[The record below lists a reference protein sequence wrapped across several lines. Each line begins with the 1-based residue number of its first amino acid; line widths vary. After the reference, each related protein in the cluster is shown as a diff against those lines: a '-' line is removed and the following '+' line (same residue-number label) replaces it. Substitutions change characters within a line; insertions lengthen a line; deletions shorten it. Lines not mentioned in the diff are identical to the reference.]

1 MNRIRIVLLGGLMSY
16 RALFGWTSP
25 WILIPSFMV
34 TPLAQIL
41 LFAYIGRSAGI
52 GDDKFFVIG
61 NALQYSAIPCLF
73 GIGNTVVGERHHRTL
88 GLVLT
93 SPAPRLPLLLG
104 RSLPVVLNGCA
115 VAVFAFVAGSAV
127 LGIPISWE
135 SLPWFVLAVVSTTI
149 ACTGLGLIT
158 AAFGLRFVDM
168 AVLPNL
174 VFGVLL
180 VFSGANIPPALEPHW
195 MLFVGRWLPFTHGIA
210 AARLTTAGAS
220 HSGVGRLVT
229 EELLL
234 GLAYAALGTVL
245 LRALERRSRH
255 AATLEMT

>member
-1 MNRIRIVLLGGLMSY
+1 MSY

-52 GDDKFFVIG
+52 GDDEFFVIG

-73 GIGNTVVGERHHRTL
+73 GIANTVVGERHHRTL

-104 RSLPVVLNGCA
+104 RSLPVTLNGCA

-127 LGIPISWE
+127 LGIPVTWE
-135 SLPWFVLAVVSTTI
+135 ALPWFVLAVASTTT
-149 ACTGLGLIT
+149 ACTGLGLII
-158 AAFGLRFVDM
+158 AAVGLRFQDT

-180 VFSGANIPPALEPHW
+180 VFSGANIPPALLPHW
-195 MLFVGRWLPFTHGIA
+195 MQLVGHGLPFTHGIA
-210 AARLTTAGAS
+210 AARLTTTGAGL
-220 HSGVGRLVT
+220 SGAGQLIAV
-229 EELLL
+229 ELLL
-234 GLAYAALGTVL
+234 GLAYAGAGAAL
-245 LRALERRSRH
+245 LRALEWRSRR
-255 AATLEMT
+255 AATLEIT